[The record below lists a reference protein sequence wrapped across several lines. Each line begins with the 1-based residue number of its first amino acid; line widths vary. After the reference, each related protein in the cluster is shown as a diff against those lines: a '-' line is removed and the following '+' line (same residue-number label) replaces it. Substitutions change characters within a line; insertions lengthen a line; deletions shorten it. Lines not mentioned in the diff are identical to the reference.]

1 MAGEH
6 PINVAVALHWDG
18 QSAPRVTA
26 KGRGE
31 IADRIVEL
39 ARKHKVPIDHEP
51 ALIEVLADVE
61 LGTQIP
67 DKLFVAI
74 AQVIAFA
81 YTVRGQLP
89 EHLLT
94 KHPQYATRANVK
106 ADVAR

>member
-1 MAGEH
+1 MAREQ
-6 PINVAVALHWDG
+6 PVNVAVALHWDG

-31 IADRIVEL
+31 VAERILEL
-39 ARKHKVPIDHEP
+39 ARKHNVPVDQEP
-51 ALIEVLADVE
+51 ALIEVLAEVE
-61 LGTQIP
+61 LGRQIP

-89 EHLLT
+89 EHL
-94 KHPQYATRANVK
+94 
-106 ADVAR
+106 VARRPDILTRGASKPR

>member
-1 MAGEH
+1 VASER
-6 PINVAVALHWDG
+6 PVNVAVALHWDG

-81 YTVRGQLP
+81 YTVRGHLP
-89 EHLLT
+89 EHLLA
-94 KHPQYATRANVK
+94 KRPEYAARANLK
-106 ADVAR
+106 ADIQR

>member
-1 MAGEH
+1 MAREQ
-6 PINVAVALHWDG
+6 PVNVAVALHWDG

-31 IADRIVEL
+31 VAERILEL
-39 ARKHKVPIDHEP
+39 ARKHNVPVDQEP
-51 ALIEVLADVE
+51 ALIEVLAEVE
-61 LGTQIP
+61 LGRQIP

-89 EHLLT
+89 KHLIARRPEILT
-94 KHPQYATRANVK
+94 RGASKPR
-106 ADVAR
+106 

>member
-1 MAGEH
+1 MPPEV

-18 QSAPRVTA
+18 KSAPRVTA

-31 IADRIVEL
+31 TAERIVEL
-39 ARKHKVPIDHEP
+39 ARKHNVPIDQEP
-51 ALIEVLADVE
+51 ALIEVLAEVE

-81 YTVRGQLP
+81 YTVRGQMP
-89 EHLLT
+89 EHLIARRPEL
-94 KHPQYATRANVK
+94 AARAK
-106 ADVAR
+106 APAPR

>member
-1 MAGEH
+1 MAREQ
-6 PINVAVALHWDG
+6 PVNVAVALNWDG
-18 QSAPRVTA
+18 HSAPRVTA

-31 IADRIVEL
+31 VAEKILEL
-39 ARKHKVPIDHEP
+39 ARKHNVPVDHEP

-67 DKLFVAI
+67 DKLFVAV

-89 EHLLT
+89 EHL
-94 KHPQYATRANVK
+94 
-106 ADVAR
+106 VARRPDILARAPAKPR

>member
-1 MAGEH
+1 MAREQ
-6 PINVAVALHWDG
+6 PVNVAVALHWDG
-18 QSAPRVTA
+18 ESAPRVTA

-31 IADRIVEL
+31 IAERILEL
-39 ARKHKVPIDHEP
+39 ARKHNVPIDQEP

-81 YTVRGQLP
+81 YTVRGQVP
-89 EHLLT
+89 EHLLARR
-94 KHPQYATRANVK
+94 P
-106 ADVAR
+106 DIVARNASKPR

>member
-1 MAGEH
+1 MAGEQAL
-6 PINVAVALHWDG
+6 NVAVALHWDG
-18 QSAPRVTA
+18 ASAPRVTA

-31 IADRIVEL
+31 IAERILAL
-39 ARKHKVPIDHEP
+39 AREHNVPIDQEP
-51 ALIEVLADVE
+51 ALIEVLAEVE

-89 EHLLT
+89 EHLLARR
-94 KHPQYATRANVK
+94 PEYATRGVTK
-106 ADVAR
+106 PR

>member
-1 MAGEH
+1 MTSER

-18 QSAPRVTA
+18 HSAPRVTA

-31 IADRIVEL
+31 IAERIVEL
-39 ARKHKVPIDHEP
+39 ARKHQVPIDHEP

-89 EHLLT
+89 EHLLA
-94 KHPQYATRANVK
+94 KRPQYAERSRART
-106 ADVAR
+106 DTPR

>member
-1 MAGEH
+1 MAGEQAV
-6 PINVAVALHWDG
+6 NVAVALHWDG
-18 QSAPRVTA
+18 ESAPRVTA

-31 IADRIVEL
+31 LAERILAL
-39 ARKHKVPIDHEP
+39 ARKHNVPIDQEP
-51 ALIEVLADVE
+51 ALIEVLAEVE

-89 EHLLT
+89 EHLLARR
-94 KHPQYATRANVK
+94 PEYATRSANK
-106 ADVAR
+106 PR

>member
-1 MAGEH
+1 MAREQ
-6 PINVAVALHWDG
+6 PVNVAVALHWDG

-31 IADRIVEL
+31 VAERILEL
-39 ARKHKVPIDHEP
+39 ARKHNVPVDQEP
-51 ALIEVLADVE
+51 ALIEVLAEVE
-61 LGTQIP
+61 LGRQIP

-89 EHLLT
+89 EHLIARRPEILT
-94 KHPQYATRANVK
+94 RGASKPR
-106 ADVAR
+106 

>member
-1 MAGEH
+1 MVHEQAV
-6 PINVAVALHWDG
+6 NVAVALHWDG

-31 IADRIVEL
+31 IAERIIEL
-39 ARKHKVPIDHEP
+39 ARKHDVPIDHEP
-51 ALIEVLADVE
+51 ALIEVLAEVE
-61 LGTQIP
+61 LGMQIP

-89 EHLLT
+89 EHLLG
-94 KHPQYATRANVK
+94 KRPEYAARATAK
-106 ADVAR
+106 TDASR

>member
-1 MAGEH
+1 MARKL
-6 PINVAVALHWDG
+6 PVNVAVALHWDG
-18 QSAPRVTA
+18 LAAPRVTA

-31 IADRIVEL
+31 VAERILEL
-39 ARKHKVPIDHEP
+39 ARKHNVPIDQEP
-51 ALIEVLADVE
+51 ALIEVLAEVE

-89 EHLLT
+89 EHLLARR
-94 KHPQYATRANVK
+94 PEYAVRGAAK
-106 ADVAR
+106 PR

>member
-1 MAGEH
+1 MAKEQAV
-6 PINVAVALHWDG
+6 NVAVALNWDG

-31 IADRIVEL
+31 VAERILEL
-39 ARKHKVPIDHEP
+39 ARKHNVPVDQEP
-51 ALIEVLADVE
+51 ALIEVLAEVE
-61 LGTQIP
+61 LGRQIP

-89 EHLLT
+89 EHLL
-94 KHPQYATRANVK
+94 
-106 ADVAR
+106 ARRPDMAARGVGKPR

>member
-1 MAGEH
+1 VAPEQ
-6 PINVAVALHWDG
+6 PVNVAVALHWDG

-31 IADRIVEL
+31 TAERIVEL
-39 ARKHKVPIDHEP
+39 ARKHNVPIDQEP
-51 ALIEVLADVE
+51 ALIEVLAEVQ

-89 EHLLT
+89 DHLLARR
-94 KHPQYATRANVK
+94 P
-106 ADVAR
+106 DIVARAAAKPR

>member
-1 MAGEH
+1 MAREQ
-6 PINVAVALHWDG
+6 PVNVAVALHWDG

-31 IADRIVEL
+31 VAEHILEL
-39 ARKHKVPIDHEP
+39 ARKHNVPVDQEP
-51 ALIEVLADVE
+51 ALIEVLAEVE
-61 LGTQIP
+61 LGRQIP

-89 EHLLT
+89 EHLIARRPEILT
-94 KHPQYATRANVK
+94 RGASKPR
-106 ADVAR
+106 

>member
-1 MAGEH
+1 MAGEQAV
-6 PINVAVALHWDG
+6 NVAVALHWDG
-18 QSAPRVTA
+18 ACAPRVTA

-31 IADRIVEL
+31 IAERILAL
-39 ARKHKVPIDHEP
+39 ARQHNVPIDQEP
-51 ALIEVLADVE
+51 ALIEVLAEVE

-89 EHLLT
+89 EHLLARR
-94 KHPQYATRANVK
+94 PEYATRGVSK
-106 ADVAR
+106 PR

>member
-1 MAGEH
+1 VAREQ
-6 PINVAVALHWDG
+6 PVNVAVALHWDG

-31 IADRIVEL
+31 VAEHILEL
-39 ARKHKVPIDHEP
+39 ARKHNVPVDQEP
-51 ALIEVLADVE
+51 ALIEVLAEVE
-61 LGTQIP
+61 LGRQIP

-89 EHLLT
+89 EHLIARRPEILT
-94 KHPQYATRANVK
+94 RGASKPR
-106 ADVAR
+106 